1 MYQGKGIDNILAV
14 VIIHTNQGGE
24 VTNLHFNYKDVF
36 RAGRLG
42 FSAKKIWLAF
52 LGLLIAHV
60 GYCVFSYLAFVV
72 GGLEIG
78 EVWEVFRLT
87 PMYPTGLPWFSWVI
101 WIIAFL
107 WYLCIALIVGVS
119 ISKVTYEQLKGDEFF
134 EIKEAVTFA
143 LKNGK
148 SAILAPIVLVLFMIA
163 LILMGV
169 ILALITW
176 VPYFGQLFF
185 AVMSIL
191 AFAVCLFIIYL
202 MIVTVVSL
210 VIGPSIVG
218 ETSNDTFDTLFE
230 SFSVVNDQPWRFV
243 VYEFLLILVILIGV
257 GLLGLLSAKAI
268 FLGQDVIGLVVPAEK
283 LDNLLINAA
292 YYVKITVPPI
302 MPDSWHNL
310 FAGYV
315 ESIGMTNLLYPP
327 DYLPAYESWSGAITS
342 FILGIVYY
350 FIILF
355 VKSLGAAILWA
366 GNTVIFTVLVK
377 KKDDKNLLEIKEEI
391 FEEEKK
397 EEVKKEAPKKPA
409 AKKPRRTT
417 RKTKKSR

>member
-257 GLLGLLSAKAI
+257 GLLGLFSAKAI

>member
-1 MYQGKGIDNILAV
+1 VYQGKGIDNILAV